1 MTGHGP
7 VRRATLA
14 VLLAAAVLQTT
25 PAAADPSARAWALLR
40 NCESGG
46 NYTIVSV
53 NHRYYGAYQFDLVTW
68 RSVRGVGYPNHASP
82 LEQDYRAL
90 YLYRMR
96 GWKPWGCA
104 RALHLRLDSDG
115 GSKRIPTYA
124 DATRM
129 TDPGDPWLLQ

>member
-1 MTGHGP
+1 MTGRSLA
-7 VRRATLA
+7 RRVTLA
-14 VLLAAAVLQTT
+14 VLLTAGLLPAT
-25 PAAADPSARAWALLR
+25 PAAADPTAHAWALLR

-53 NHRYYGAYQFDLVTW
+53 NHRYYGAYQFDLLTW
-68 RSVRGVGYPNHASP
+68 RAVGGAGYPNHATP
-82 LEQDYRAL
+82 IEQDYRAL

-104 RALHLRLDSDG
+104 RALHLRPDSDG
-115 GSKRIPTYA
+115 GSKRTPTYA

-129 TDPGDPWLLQ
+129 SNPWLLE